1 VSTPKD
7 PSQPEGT
14 EPESAESESAA
25 PEPTPP
31 PRAVFAATPSTILA
45 GGPTPADPVIAPEQR
60 SSRRVIGSGVRGA
73 PAAVVA
79 VVALAVA
86 VAVVLAVVVSG
97 LSGRT
102 SGTASS
108 TTTATVEKAAT
119 AGAQAALSYDY
130 RHLSADFA
138 AAEKFMTPSFKA
150 DYTSKTAHEVTAP
163 AKKFHA
169 VSVATVEAAGVGS
182 ISSSRAT
189 VLVFLDQT
197 VRNSQLS
204 APRLDR
210 SRVQVS
216 LVHSGGKW
224 LINNLSP
231 I

>member
-1 VSTPKD
+1 VSTPED
-7 PSQPEGT
+7 PTQPENPEQKST
-14 EPESAESESAA
+14 E

-45 GGPTPADPVIAPEQR
+45 GDSTPAEPVAAPKQR
-60 SSRRVIGSGVRGA
+60 SPRRLTGSGVRGV
-73 PAAVVA
+73 PTAVVA

-86 VAVVLAVVVSG
+86 VAVVLAVVVSS

-102 SGTASS
+102 SQNASS
-108 TTTATVEKAAT
+108 ATTATVEKAAT
-119 AGAQAALSYDY
+119 TGAQAALSYDY
-130 RHLSADFA
+130 RHLSTDFA
-138 AAEKFMTPSFKA
+138 AAEKLMTPSFKA

-216 LVHSGGKW
+216 LVRSGGKW